1 MASAK
6 VENTTLVFQEL
17 GENKSQAVRA
27 AHLAEQCWALCIR
40 MDDVNLRSQ
49 LLNMSVRE
57 LAAIYG
63 SAAGEGTAFD
73 FRTDVEKNEGFPVT
87 STRVANFVRDQ
98 GWRK

>member
-1 MASAK
+1 MASIK

-27 AHLAEQCWALCIR
+27 AHLAEQCWSLCIR
-40 MDDVNLRSQ
+40 MDDVNLRKE

-57 LAAIYG
+57 LAALYG

-73 FRTDVEKNEGFPVT
+73 FRTDEEKEEGLPVT
-87 STRVANFVRDQ
+87 STRVANFVRDR

>member
-1 MASAK
+1 MASAN

>member
-6 VENTTLVFQEL
+6 VEQATLVFQEL

-40 MDDVNLRSQ
+40 MDDVNLRSH

-73 FRTDVEKNEGFPVT
+73 FRTDLEKEEGIPVT
-87 STRVANFVRDQ
+87 RAKVSNFVRGQ